1 MTPDQETML
10 AEANERLLD
19 AICAACGD
27 YSDRLRAEGKT
38 LEEINTSVRRYM
50 LEDLEPWRVRSYRK
64 IRRYIQAFRPAPTL
78 SLQ

>member
-38 LEEINTSVRRYM
+38 LEEINTLVRRYV
-50 LEDLEPWRVRSYRK
+50 LDDLEPWRVQWYRQ
-64 IRRYIQAFRPAPTL
+64 IRRYLEAPAAP
-78 SLQ
+78 SHRLQ